1 MNVSESTIR
10 SVIKRWGDSN
20 AFKSAPR
27 NGRPQKLGDREARRL
42 TRIVKNNRKAP
53 LSVIS
58 QEFGADVH
66 KETIGIKLR
75 YLGLRSRKAIRKP
88 FISKK
93 NAKIRLWW
101 SKARIGWT
109 LKDWKRVIW
118 SDECR
123 IELWQ
128 GSRDRLVRRTT
139 SESNHPDCISPT
151 VKHGGGSLM
160 VWACFCWDKIGP
172 IVVIDGNLNHE
183 KYISILT
190 NKLLPFW
197 KQMKRRFRSPIF
209 QDDGARAH
217 TAHAVV
223 NWKRMNV
230 INSFIWP
237 AQSPDLNPIE
247 HVWSFLKQRVKRRK
261 PHPNNLKQLEEYI
274 YEEWKQ
280 LDPSMLRNVVF
291 SMPRRIR
298 GVVRSKGYQTSY

>member
-1 MNVSESTIR
+1 MN
-10 SVIKRWGDSN
+10 
-20 AFKSAPR
+20 
-27 NGRPQKLGDREARRL
+27 
-42 TRIVKNNRKAP
+42 
-53 LSVIS
+53 
-58 QEFGADVH
+58 VH

-101 SKARIGWT
+101 SKACIGWT

-128 GSRDRLVRRTT
+128 GSRDHLVRRTT
-139 SESNHPDCISPT
+139 SESNHPDCIPPT
-151 VKHGGGSLM
+151 VKHGGCSLM

-190 NKLLPFW
+190 NKQLPFW

-217 TAHAVV
+217 TIHAVV
-223 NWKRMNV
+223 NWKRMNA

-247 HVWSFLKQRVKRRK
+247 HLWSFLKQQVKRRK

-280 LDPSMLRNVVF
+280 LDPSMLRNAVL

-298 GVVRSKGYQTSY
+298 AVVRSKGYQTKY